1 MTVNGLGNAFQK
13 KHNWKIWAA
22 KEASGLFFSL

>member
-1 MTVNGLGNAFQK
+1 MTVNGLGNTFQK

-22 KEASGLFFSL
+22 KEAGGLFFSL